1 MRRPSTRDLPPPLEL
16 ACLGVLWRIG
26 EGSVKQVRA
35 ELSTPF
41 AYTTILTILER
52 LVRRGAAS
60 RRKVSRAFFYAPAL
74 TLEEAR
80 RRAVRDLLETFFSG
94 SAEALQ
100 DYLAGKPKPGPS
112 AGRVED
118 QAIDTT
124 LL

>member
-26 EGSVKQVRA
+26 EGSVRQVREA
-35 ELSTPF
+35 LSTPF

-52 LVRRGAAS
+52 LVRRGAAT
-60 RRKVSRAFFYAPAL
+60 RRKVSRAFVYAPAL

-80 RRAVRDLLETFFSG
+80 RRALRDLLDTYFGG
-94 SAEALQ
+94 SAEALRA
-100 DYLAGKPKPGPS
+100 YLSGKPEPRSSG
-112 AGRVED
+112 GRPEES
-118 QAIDTT
+118 IDTT